1 MKILNEI
8 TQVSLLLIEEL
19 ESDKFFAKNPFISI
33 DVLKKRMEIEMQIKW
48 NAGTIQFILTGD
60 EFVAICADIVKSQIN
75 KISTQLFLDGEL
87 NAAINENGELAY
99 YVNKELNEDEL

>member
-19 ESDKFFAKNPFISI
+19 ESAKFFSKNPFISI
-33 DVLKKRMEIEMQIKW
+33 DRLKKRMEEAMQNKW
-48 NAGTIQFILTGD
+48 NAGSVQFILSDD
-60 EFVAICADIVKSQIN
+60 EFVLICTDIVKSQIN

-87 NAAINENGELAY
+87 NAAVNENGELVY
-99 YVNKELNEDEL
+99 YVNEDYKENEL